1 MRLTVQQ
8 AASFLDVPEREIYLW
23 LDEGEIPFSRE
34 QGRIRFNQTEL
45 LEWAMA
51 RGVRPSHPF
60 QADGEIQAPGLAD
73 ALSLGGVHEGLAAT
87 DRAAAIR
94 AAVERLPLRPGDDP
108 GTLLDVILP
117 PHPPLSPPAR

>member
-1 MRLTVQQ
+1 MPLGGEQG
-8 AASFLDVPEREIYLW
+8 ASFLDVSERQIYLW

-60 QADGEIQAPGLAD
+60 QGDAEIQAPGLAD

-87 DRAAAIR
+87 DLAAATS
-94 AAVERLPLRPGDDP
+94 AAVERLPLR
-108 GTLLDVILP
+108 
-117 PHPPLSPPAR
+117 